1 VGSGILGNMVLFAVC
16 LLAFMAEAALLGSL
30 QWHDAS
36 VAEFFGTLRG
46 CRVAGGVAAVS
57 NVAAWVSPLFLVVA
71 LWVALRRRTRLGDVV
86 WTVSILTAGLLLGQ
100 ALKLVLERVR
110 PWTPLWD
117 SVGDSFPS
125 GHVMNAALFVGA
137 ALSLLPA
144 RGLGR
149 DPVRIA
155 IGLVGAAFV
164 WTVLLTRLYLGRHW
178 LTDVTGSLLLSL
190 SVVGLMSV
198 RRALPRAAVLASATA
213 VLTGLFL
220 TAATGGRIALPS
232 PSSPSSDPAFNVA
245 LRWPRARALAGIE
258 GTWIDH
264 GRRGEPAYLRVSS
277 PELRLVA
284 SMPHYER
291 ALLRIVA
298 RPLHGLRV
306 GRCAELMLEIDGLPV
321 GTLPFSQRWRSYA
334 FALPPLPPGPH
345 EVRLRVWPYDAMAAD
360 VPMLALRGLQ
370 VEPIS

>member
-1 VGSGILGNMVLFAVC
+1 MVLFLVC
-16 LLAFMAEAALLGSL
+16 LLGFVAEAALLGSL

-36 VAEFFGTLRG
+36 VAAFFGTLRG
-46 CRVAGGVAAVS
+46 CRVAGGVATIS

-71 LWVALRRRTRLGDVV
+71 LGVALRRRTRLTDVA
-86 WTVSILTAGLLLGQ
+86 WTVSILAAGLLLAQ
-100 ALKLVLERVR
+100 ALKLVLERTR
-110 PWTPLWD
+110 PWTPVWD

-137 ALSLLPA
+137 ALSLLRASGP
-144 RGLGR
+144 RR

-155 IGLVGAAFV
+155 IGTMGAAFI

-190 SVVGLMSV
+190 SVVGLMSI
-198 RRALPRAAVLASATA
+198 RRALPRAAVLSSATA
-213 VLTGLFL
+213 VLTALFL

-245 LRWPRARALAGIE
+245 LRWPREREKAGIE
-258 GTWIDH
+258 GTWIDRR
-264 GRRGEPAYLRVSS
+264 RRGKPAAYLRVSS
-277 PELRLVA
+277 PEVRLVA
-284 SMPHYER
+284 SMPSYER

-298 RPLHGLRV
+298 RPLHGLRA

-321 GTLPFSQRWRSYA
+321 GELPFSQRWRSYA
-334 FALPPLPPGPH
+334 FALPPLPAGPH
-345 EVRLRVWPYDAMAAD
+345 EVRLRVWPHDAAAAD